1 MSMFATLSALI
12 DRRPLLATVFLW
24 ASACLAM
31 AVSSPHL
38 VNGRFPDVDDA
49 LRLVQVRD
57 LIAGQGWFDLYQY
70 RMNPPEGTLMH
81 WSRLVD
87 APLAALIWVLTL
99 VLPQASAEYVVC
111 FAMPLLVL
119 LATMSFVASLA
130 RERFGGRIALLAVFA
145 FVLTPMVPG
154 QFQPLRIDHHSWQ
167 VLSVAIAVWGIFRPD
182 TARGALIAGLAMA
195 AGLMISLE
203 TIVLA
208 AGFAIVLALRWLE
221 DPRQSVW
228 LARYLQV
235 LAAGL
240 AGLFAL
246 TRGTVDLAPH
256 CDVIAPA
263 HVGFFTIVA
272 AGTSVLATRA
282 RLHPLAVLAGLA
294 ASGLAGIALVGWAAP
309 ACLAPPFA
317 GLDPLVHKHWYLRVS
332 EGLPLWHRDFDEAF
346 PAALQCLFALG
357 VAAFAAL
364 RGETKNRRWWR
375 DYALVLAVA
384 TLAAFVT
391 YRSIAFAGML
401 ATVPFGW
408 FAGRMFERWQ
418 ASKRLTP
425 KLSVAAALYAAFLPG
440 ALIATVSPWFAA
452 LSPVQEKATIPSTC
466 KIEHNGAK
474 LNIVAPAKVFA
485 HLDISPGVLAYS
497 HHSVVASGH
506 HRSESAMRAVI
517 AAFTSR
523 PNVAY
528 DMILETG
535 SDYLVACVDLQ
546 EMTLYAQSG
555 GQDSLAALLIRGETP
570 MWLEPMSLRS
580 TGGLRFWK
588 IVKQQA
594 SLDRL
599 D

>member
-1 MSMFATLSALI
+1 MSMLVKLSALI
-12 DRRPLLATVFLW
+12 DRRPLLATVFVW
-24 ASACLAM
+24 AAACLIM

-38 VNGRFPDVDDA
+38 VHGRFPDVDDA

-57 LIAGQGWFDLYQY
+57 LMVGQGWFDLYQY

-87 APLAALIWVLTL
+87 APLAALIWMLAL

-119 LATMSFVASLA
+119 LATMIFVGSLA

-145 FVLTPMVPG
+145 FILMPMVPG

-182 TARGALIAGLAMA
+182 PERGALIAGLAMA

-208 AGFAIVLALRWLE
+208 AGFAIVLVLRWLV

-246 TRGTVDLAPH
+246 TRGAADLAPH

-263 HVGFFTIVA
+263 HMGFFAITA
-272 AGTSVLATRA
+272 AGTSVLATRG

-294 ASGLAGIALVGWAAP
+294 ASGLAGLAVVGWAAP

-317 GLDPLVHKHWYLRVS
+317 ELDPLVHKHWYLKVT
-332 EGLPLWHRDFDEAF
+332 EGLPLWHRNFDKAF

-357 VAAFAAL
+357 IAAFATM
-364 RGETKNRRWWR
+364 RGDAKNRHWWR

-384 TLAAFVT
+384 TLAGFAT
-391 YRSIAFAGML
+391 YRSIAFAGVL
-401 ATVPFGW
+401 ATIPFGW
-408 FAGRMFERWQ
+408 FAARMFERWQ
-418 ASKRLTP
+418 ASKRLAP
-425 KLSVAAALYAAFLPG
+425 KLGVAAAIYAAFLPAG
-440 ALIATVSPWFAA
+440 LIATVSPWFAA
-452 LSPVQEKATIPSTC
+452 LSLVQAKATIPSTC
-466 KIEHNGAK
+466 KIEHNGAE

-485 HLDISPGVLAYS
+485 HLDISPDVLTYS

-506 HRSESAMRAVI
+506 HRSEPAMRTVI
-517 AAFTSR
+517 AAFISR
-523 PNVAY
+523 PDVAY

-546 EMTLYAQSG
+546 EMILYAQSG

-570 MWLEPMSLRS
+570 MWLEPVSISS
-580 TGGLRFWK
+580 TGGLGFWQ
-588 IVKQQA
+588 IVKPHA